1 MGDLGLKSRIEFI
14 DTLKVLAIFGVITIH
29 ICAIPLINLK
39 IMSLNWIFSVFLASI
54 IRWSVPVFLM
64 CSGVLFLN
72 SNKVIGV
79 KQLFTKYLLR
89 IVSALFVWA
98 IFYEL
103 IKIFRVSHSS
113 GYIEQAVII
122 KSIKNILT
130 LNTQTHLYY
139 LYIIILI
146 YALLPI
152 IRVFTDAASKQQM
165 EYALIA
171 WIFLGIVFPYAVNIY
186 PFTRLKGIVLQYA
199 ITMVYSA
206 IGYFVLGHYLQIYT
220 LKKKTTC
227 IIYLLGIMGLLIT
240 IGGTI
245 IKSISK
251 QALNTMYLEGMAP
264 NVAAM
269 AAALFLFIKNQH
281 GKTKDVGETLISM
294 KRKITRYI
302 SKASFCIYLVHVSF
316 IIVLKDLNFPFLAIT
331 PLVTVPLVVL
341 LIFLLSL
348 GVYCVLSKI
357 PIVNKYFI

>member
-1 MGDLGLKSRIEFI
+1 
-14 DTLKVLAIFGVITIH
+14 
-29 ICAIPLINLK
+29 
-39 IMSLNWIFSVFLASI
+39 MSLNWIFSVFLASI
-54 IRWSVPVFLM
+54 VRWSVPVFLM

-89 IVSALFVWA
+89 IVSALLVWA

-103 IKIFRVSHSS
+103 INIFRISRSS
-113 GYIEQAVII
+113 GYIEQAIII

-152 IRVFTDAASKQQM
+152 IRVFTDAANKQQM
-165 EYALIA
+165 EYALAA
-171 WIFLGIVFPYAVNIY
+171 WIFLGIVFPFAIKIY
-186 PFTRLKGIVLQYA
+186 PFNHLKGIVLQYA

-227 IIYLLGIMGLLIT
+227 IIYLLGIIGFLTT

-245 IKSISK
+245 IKSLPK
-251 QALNTMYLEGMAP
+251 QAVNTMYLEGMAP

-269 AAALFLFIKNQH
+269 AAALFLFTKNRH
-281 GKTKDVGETLISM
+281 VKSTDVGETLIGK
-294 KRKITRYI
+294 KRRIIRYI

-316 IIVLKDLNFPFLAIT
+316 IIVLKELSFPFLAIP

-341 LIFLLSL
+341 MVFLLSL
-348 GVYCVLSKI
+348 GVYFILSKI
-357 PIVNKYFI
+357 PIVNKYLI